1 MTYEPVARSEKI
13 QLTVQEYEKIRAQ
26 PTCFVVHVGH
36 DVPGVET
43 VVETNERYALV
54 KARCRGTSGRK
65 NWTPEAATD
74 GSLRHAAL
82 VGRPV
87 IRCEETARTD
97 RAISSNIKLLSDY
110 RGVMKPVTVP

>member
-1 MTYEPVARSEKI
+1 VGGGDPRTSVGHPSNEGTDRPQGAWRKVTYEPVARSEKI

-54 KARCRGTSGRK
+54 KSYVPGNEWPK
-65 NWTPEAATD
+65 
-74 GSLRHAAL
+74 
-82 VGRPV
+82 
-87 IRCEETARTD
+87 
-97 RAISSNIKLLSDY
+97 KLDPRS
-110 RGVMKPVTVP
+110 RN

>member
-1 MTYEPVARSEKI
+1 MCNEKI

-54 KARCRGTSGRK
+54 KKLGAGERVAEKTGPPKPQLMAHSATLHWS
-65 NWTPEAATD
+65 AA
-74 GSLRHAAL
+74 
-82 VGRPV
+82 P
-87 IRCEETARTD
+87 
-97 RAISSNIKLLSDY
+97 
-110 RGVMKPVTVP
+110 